1 MAVKLKLFACC
12 PLLDYPFIEIKFAH
26 FFNQA
31 MLNHK
36 QQTIKKSVT
45 VSGVGL
51 HTGVQATMTFLPA
64 KPDHGIKFQRVDLP
78 GQPII
83 EADCDRVVD
92 VSRGTTIEQSG
103 ARVSTIEHTLAA
115 LVGLE
120 IDNVL
125 IQIDGPEAPIMDGSS
140 IQFVNA
146 LKEVGTEEQN
156 ALRDFYEVPDSIF
169 YRESA
174 RGVEIAALPLDDY
187 RVTVMVDYNSPVLG
201 SQHASITS
209 IQQFEKE
216 IASCRTFCFL
226 HELEMLYKNN
236 LIRGGDLNNAIVIVD
251 RVVETHELDNIAKML
266 NKPKVEVKKEGILN
280 NIELRYNNEPA
291 RHKLLDIIGD
301 LALAGR
307 PLKAQILAARP
318 GHAANVAFAK
328 KLKKAMQDSSK
339 QGVPKYNPTLPA
351 VMDINK
357 IVSTLPHRYPF
368 LLVDKVIH
376 LDSERVVG
384 VKNVTANENFFQGHF
399 PKNPV
404 MPGVLQVE
412 AMAQVGGILVM
423 NTVPDPENYW
433 TYFLGIDEFRFRK
446 MVFPGDTLVIQCDL
460 LAPIRRGIAKMS
472 GRAYVG
478 NTLVCEGTMTAS
490 IVRKDL

>member
-1 MAVKLKLFACC
+1 
-12 PLLDYPFIEIKFAH
+12 
-26 FFNQA
+26 

-36 QQTIKKSVT
+36 QQTIQKSVT
-45 VSGVGL
+45 ISGVGL
-51 HTGVQATMTFLPA
+51 HTGVQTTMTFLPA
-64 KPDHGIKFQRVDLP
+64 KPNHGIKFQRVDLP
-78 GQPII
+78 GSPII
-83 EADCDRVVD
+83 DADCDRVVD

-125 IQIDGPEAPIMDGSS
+125 IQLDGPEAPIMDGSS
-140 IQFVNA
+140 IEFVNA
-146 LKEVGTEEQN
+146 LKETGTEEQN
-156 ALRDFYEVPDSIF
+156 ALRDFFEVQDSIF
-169 YRESA
+169 YREAS
-174 RGVEIAALPLDDY
+174 RNVEIAALPLDDY

-251 RVVETHELDNIAKML
+251 RVVEPHELDNIAQML

-328 KLKKAMQDSSK
+328 KLKKSMAEADK
-339 QGVPKYNPTLPA
+339 KGVPKYNPTLPP

-357 IVSTLPHRYPF
+357 ITATLPHRYPF
-368 LLVDKVIH
+368 LLIDKIIY
-376 LDSERVVG
+376 LDKERVIG
-384 VKNVTANENFFQGHF
+384 VKNVTVNENYFQGHF
-399 PKNPV
+399 PLNPV
-404 MPGVLQVE
+404 YPGVLQVE
-412 AMAQVGGILVM
+412 SMAQIGGILVL

-446 MVFPGDTLVIQCDL
+446 MVLPGDTLVIQCDL
-460 LAPIRRGIAKMS
+460 LAPIRRGIAKMT
-472 GRAYVG
+472 GRGYVG

>member
-1 MAVKLKLFACC
+1 
-12 PLLDYPFIEIKFAH
+12 
-26 FFNQA
+26 

-45 VSGVGL
+45 LSGVGL
-51 HTGVQATMTFLPA
+51 HTGVQTNMTFVPA
-64 KPDHGIKFQRVDLP
+64 KPNHGIKFQRIDLP
-78 GQPII
+78 GSPII
-83 EADCDRVVD
+83 DADCDNVTD

-103 ARVSTIEHTLAA
+103 AKVSTIEHTLAA
-115 LVGLE
+115 LTGLE

-125 IQIDGPEAPIMDGSS
+125 IQLDGPECPIMDGSS
-140 IQFVNA
+140 IQFVET
-146 LKEVGTEEQN
+146 LKEAGTEEQN
-156 ALRDFYEVPDSIF
+156 ALRDFFEVQEPIF
-169 YRESA
+169 YREIP
-174 RGVEIAALPLDDY
+174 RNVEIAALPLDDY

-201 SQHASITS
+201 SQHASMTDIR
-209 IQQFEKE
+209 QFEKE

-251 RVVETHELDNIAKML
+251 RVVKDDELDSIAKML
-266 NKPKVEVKKEGILN
+266 GKPKVEVRHEGILN

-328 KLKKAMQDSSK
+328 KLKKAMLEADK
-339 QGVPKYNPTLPA
+339 KGIPRYNPSLPP
-351 VMDINK
+351 VLDINQ
-357 IVSTLPHRYPF
+357 ISNFLPHRYPF
-368 LLVDKVIH
+368 LLVDKIIY
-376 LDSERVVG
+376 LDNETVCG
-384 VKNVTANENFFQGHF
+384 IKNVSMNEPFFQGHF
-399 PKNPV
+399 PGNPV

-412 AMAQVGGILVM
+412 AMTQVGGILVL

-433 TYFLGIDEFRFRK
+433 TYFLGIDGCRFRK
-446 MVFPGDTLVIQCDL
+446 MVLPGDTSVIQCDL
-460 LAPIRRGIAKMS
+460 LAPIRRCIAKMY

-490 IVRKDL
+490 IVRKDS